1 LKVLIFE
8 YATAM
13 GLEDPEF
20 LLEGRAMLEGLLDD
34 FNKIDHSRCFEVS
47 YLIAEKLLKNEYLRQ
62 WDACNPLI
70 ANFNPKNFADLE
82 NWLESN
88 ISNFEACIFVAAEEN
103 LELYKLT
110 KIIENKGV
118 NVLGSTSKAVLKSSD
133 KLETYEHLKKY
144 FNDNKNDNEDKNNY
158 INLINTYKIDLNK
171 FKSEFKEKTNYNSLN
186 RTSNEFSEKFS
197 NLFDNNKKMLIKP
210 ADGVACQGIEVLNSP
225 DELFDSLKS
234 IETSFPYVLLQ
245 DFVEGQPC
253 SVSLLSDG
261 INAIPLSLNLQK
273 IEFEKN
279 GLVYDGGEVPWD
291 HPLKYEALSAAKNI
305 VESIDGLKG
314 YIGIDL
320 IIADKI
326 YFIEIN
332 SRLTTPYVALRNV
345 IDINLGQAI
354 ADSSMGSLPDN
365 FNLSGCFEFRKGEES
380 MDIISKN

>member
-1 LKVLIFE
+1 MKVLIFE

-34 FNKIDHSRCFEVS
+34 FNKIDYSRYFEVS
-47 YLIAEKLLKNEYLRQ
+47 YLIAEKLLKKEYLQ
-62 WDACNPLI
+62 KWDVFDPLI
-70 ANFNPKNFADLE
+70 VNFSPENFFNLE

-110 KIIENKGV
+110 KIIESKGV
-118 NVLGSTSKAVLKSSD
+118 NVLGSTAKAVLKSSD
-133 KLETYEHLKKY
+133 KLETYEYLKKY
-144 FNDNKNDNEDKNNY
+144 FNNNKNVNND
-158 INLINTYKIDLNK
+158 INLIETYKIDLNE
-171 FKSEFKEKTNYNSLN
+171 FKNEYKEKTNYNSLN
-186 RTSNEFSEKFS
+186 HVSDKFSDKFS
-197 NLFDNNKKMLIKP
+197 NLFDNNNKMLIKP
-210 ADGVACQGIEVLNSP
+210 ADGVACQGIKVLNSL
-225 DELFDSLKS
+225 DELFNSLKS
-234 IETSFPYVLLQ
+234 IKTSLPYVLLQ

-273 IEFEKN
+273 IEFEN
-279 GLVYDGGEVPWD
+279 DGLEYFGGEVPWD
-291 HPLKYEALSAAKNI
+291 HPLKFDALEMAKNI

-314 YIGIDL
+314 YIGVDL
-320 IIADKI
+320 IISDKI

-354 ADSSMGSLPDN
+354 ADSSMGSLPDD
-365 FNLSGCFEFRKGEES
+365 FNLSGCFEFRKGNES
-380 MDIISKN
+380 LDITPKN

>member
-1 LKVLIFE
+1 
-8 YATAM
+8 M

-34 FNKIDHSRCFEVS
+34 FNKIDYSRYFEVS
-47 YLIAEKLLKNEYLRQ
+47 YLIAEKLLKKEYLQ
-62 WDACNPLI
+62 KWDVFDPLI
-70 ANFNPKNFADLE
+70 VNFSPENFFNLE

-110 KIIENKGV
+110 KIIESKGV
-118 NVLGSTSKAVLKSSD
+118 NVLGSTAKAVLKSSD
-133 KLETYEHLKKY
+133 KLETYEYLKKY
-144 FNDNKNDNEDKNNY
+144 FNNNKNVNND
-158 INLINTYKIDLNK
+158 INLIETYKIDLNE
-171 FKSEFKEKTNYNSLN
+171 FKNEYKEKTNYNSLN
-186 RTSNEFSEKFS
+186 HVSDKFSDKFS
-197 NLFDNNKKMLIKP
+197 NLFDNNNKMLIKP
-210 ADGVACQGIEVLNSP
+210 ADGVACQGIKVLNSL
-225 DELFDSLKS
+225 DELFNSLKS
-234 IETSFPYVLLQ
+234 IKTSLPYVLLQ

-273 IEFEKN
+273 IEFEN
-279 GLVYDGGEVPWD
+279 DGLEYFGGEVPWD
-291 HPLKYEALSAAKNI
+291 HPLKFDALEMAKNI

-314 YIGIDL
+314 YIGVDL
-320 IIADKI
+320 IISDKI

-354 ADSSMGSLPDN
+354 ADSSMGSLPDD
-365 FNLSGCFEFRKGEES
+365 FNLSGCFEFRKGNES
-380 MDIISKN
+380 LDITPKN

>member
-1 LKVLIFE
+1 
-8 YATAM
+8 M

-34 FNKIDHSRCFEVS
+34 FNKIDHSRTFEVS
-47 YLIAEKLLKNEYLRQ
+47 YLIAENFLKKEYLQQ
-62 WDACNPLI
+62 WDACNPLTV
-70 ANFNPKNFADLE
+70 NFNPKNFTDLE

-110 KIIENKGV
+110 KIIESKGV

-133 KLETYEHLKKY
+133 KLETYEYLKEYLNNPK
-144 FNDNKNDNEDKNNY
+144 NHDKNKN
-158 INLINTYKIDLNK
+158 INLINTYKIDLNEIGK
-171 FKSEFKEKTNYNSLN
+171 ELKEKTHFKSN
-186 RTSNEFSEKFS
+186 RTSNEFSDKFS
-197 NLFDNNKKMLIKP
+197 NLFENNKKMLIKP
-210 ADGVACQGIEVLNSP
+210 ADGVACQWIKVLNGL
-225 DELFDSLKS
+225 DELFDSFKS
-234 IETSFPYVLLQ
+234 IETSLPYVLLQ

-261 INAIPLSLNLQK
+261 VNALPLSLNLQK

-279 GLVYDGGEVPWD
+279 GLEYDGGEVPWD
-291 HPLKYEALSAAKNI
+291 HPLKYEALSTAKNI

-314 YIGIDL
+314 YLGVDL
-320 IIADKI
+320 ILSDKI

-354 ADSSMGSLPDN
+354 ADSSMGNLPDD
-365 FNLSGCFEFRKGEES
+365 FNLSGCFEFRKGEKS
-380 MDIISKN
+380 LDIISKN